1 MNNSEWIKALKV
13 RASDTGWIGVI
24 IMVYGIG
31 IGFIFHCIQ
40 RRTLTPIFYVI
51 VPSIISLPILNV
63 FFDSLYMNTDWFT
76 PDYQGFVIFV
86 QLIMSTFL
94 GKLAIRHDKLVAL
107 KLLNDANI
115 ATKIFNNTEL
125 LQQSFALISK
135 DISII
140 LGYGEEEFKEKSGL
154 KFKKLIVDEKQ
165 KKMNKKFTN
174 PKIEPK
180 VPTLTQN
187 KNSELKEKLENIKDL
202 LDQNLISEDDYEA
215 MKKKILGL

>member
-13 RASDTGWIGVI
+13 RASDTVWIGVI

-51 VPSIISLPILNV
+51 VPSIIIFPILNV
-63 FFDSLYMNTDWFT
+63 FFDALYWNTDWF
-76 PDYQGFVIFV
+76 PDDYQGFLFFV
-86 QLIMSTFL
+86 QLLMSTFL

-107 KLLNDANI
+107 ELLRDENI
-115 ATKIFNNTEL
+115 TKKIFNNTEL
-125 LQQSFALISK
+125 MQKSFALISK
-135 DISII
+135 DISI
-140 LGYGEEEFKEKSGL
+140 LLREKGGL
-154 KFKKLIVDEKQ
+154 KFKKSIVDEKE
-165 KKMNKKFTN
+165 KKMNKKFTS

-180 VPTLTQN
+180 VPTLTQD